1 MGDLNGFDLKK
12 ILEGS
17 TSEKIYDEFNNTVS
31 SEDYKKHC
39 NAIFNSPNE
48 NTKLKD
54 LCYKYERNINKLA
67 NEQDKVGARDRCY
80 HSMCWIFDEIRK
92 IISSNSYNF
101 NHLDVLNKFHDVE
114 KLIIKD
120 INSKNIANDKYL
132 CRTYFSYHDLEERK
146 NVKYLH
152 DYIKNYDQI
161 KKNIVSDKNNCGIY
175 RKYVE
180 FIKILYTKHK
190 EECCN
195 HWNTEC
201 HKYFSCDP
209 FYDPKNLLPA
219 LESCENG
226 KSKSSRHMGGAS
238 VGKISKNS
246 SEDPENEFNMKI
258 KNVRCVA
265 YKYED
270 YGFLSCFDSPITHNV
285 TIKGNEKLTS
295 KPINDTNI
303 ASRSRGLEFL
313 TRSTLGIPR
322 KVYKVEKE
330 GDMKKKVSN
339 TFNIIKEMENSRCK
353 IIREDKNKRIVEL
366 KCSENSSNLNSHVGA
381 GQGEI
386 GQSTDTPLTTNG
398 DKNKTD
404 ETLVWKKLKQSKE
417 EACNTDLLGFCVDPE
432 NARKNKA
439 REEKREY
446 KNSYMENEIQY
457 NSDTSYFT
465 NSEMENSVLSSLY
478 TKIGLVSALVLGSFL
493 VFLMYYKYTPVG
505 LWMGRKKVNKRANT
519 YNHHEDYRSQISRHE
534 AKDIN
539 INMPKK
545 RVRIAYNPA

>member
-12 ILEGS
+12 ILKE
-17 TSEKIYDEFNNTVS
+17 TASEKIYDEFNNTVTS
-31 SEDYKKHC
+31 DDYKKNC
-39 NAIFNSPNE
+39 NAIFNSDNE
-48 NTKLKD
+48 NTTLKN

-67 NEQDKVGARDRCY
+67 NEQDKIGARDRCF
-80 HSMCWIFDEIRK
+80 HFMCWIFDEIRK
-92 IISSNSYNF
+92 INSSNSYNF

-120 INSKNIANDKYL
+120 INSTQDANNKYL
-132 CRTYFSYHDLEERK
+132 CRSHFTYHDLEERK
-146 NVKYLH
+146 NVKYMH

-161 KKNIVSDKNNCGIY
+161 KQNMISGNTDCRMY
-175 RKYVE
+175 RNYVE

-190 EECCN
+190 EECCK

-209 FYDPKNLLPA
+209 FYDPNNLLSA
-219 LESCENG
+219 LESCGNG
-226 KSKSSRHMGGAS
+226 KSIGMRGMGGAS
-238 VGKISKNS
+238 VGKMSKNS
-246 SEDPENEFNMKI
+246 SEDSEKEINMKI

-270 YGFLSCFDSPITHNV
+270 YGFLSCFDTPITHNV
-285 TIKGNEKLTS
+285 TIKGNEKLAS

-330 GDMKKKVSN
+330 GDVKKKESD
-339 TFNIIKEMENSRCK
+339 TFNIIKGMKNSRCK
-353 IIREDKNKRIVEL
+353 IIREDKTNGILEL
-366 KCSENSSNLNSHVGA
+366 NCSENSSTPNSHVET
-381 GQGEI
+381 GQGDL
-386 GQSTDTPLTTNG
+386 GQSTDTPFTPNE
-398 DKNKTD
+398 DKKKTD
-404 ETLVWKKLKQSKE
+404 ETLVWKRLKQSNE
-417 EACNTDLLGFCVDPE
+417 EACNTDLLGFCIDAQ
-432 NARKNKA
+432 NANRNKA
-439 REEKREY
+439 REEKIEY
-446 KNSYMENEIQY
+446 KISSLENEIQY
-457 NSDTSYFT
+457 NSDTSHFT

-519 YNHHEDYRSQISRHE
+519 YNHHEDYRRNISNHE
-534 AKDIN
+534 ANDIN
-539 INMPKK
+539 ISMPKK
-545 RVRIAYNPA
+545 RVRIAYNPV

>member
-12 ILEGS
+12 ILKE
-17 TSEKIYDEFNNTVS
+17 TASEKIYDEFNNTVTS
-31 SEDYKKHC
+31 DDYKKHC
-39 NAIFNSPNE
+39 KAIFNSPKE

-54 LCYKYERNINKLA
+54 LCYKYERNIKELS
-67 NEQDKVGARDRCY
+67 NEQDKVRARDRCY

-92 IISSNSYNF
+92 FIRSNSYNF
-101 NHLDVLNKFHDVE
+101 NHLDVLKKFHDVE
-114 KLIIKD
+114 KRIIND
-120 INSKNIANDKYL
+120 INSTSDANDKYL
-132 CRTYFSYHDLEERK
+132 CRSHFTYHDLEERK
-146 NVKYLH
+146 NVKYMH
-152 DYIKNYDQI
+152 DYIKNYVQI
-161 KKNIVSDKNNCGIY
+161 KQNIISGKNNCGIY

-180 FIKILYTKHK
+180 FIKILYKKHK
-190 EECCN
+190 EECCK

-209 FYDPKNLLPA
+209 FYDPDNLFPA
-219 LESCENG
+219 LEICENG
-226 KSKSSRHMGGAS
+226 KSKSSRRMDVAS

-246 SEDPENEFNMKI
+246 SEDSEKEFNMKI

-330 GDMKKKVSN
+330 GDMKKKESD
-339 TFNIIKEMENSRCK
+339 TFNIIKGMKNSRCK
-353 IIREDKNKRIVEL
+353 IIREDETKGIVEL
-366 KCSENSSNLNSHVGA
+366 NCFENSSTPNSLVGA

-386 GQSTDTPLTTNG
+386 GHSTHRNLLTNG
-398 DKNKTD
+398 VTSEID
-404 ETLVWKKLKQSKE
+404 ETIVWKKLKQSKA
-417 EACNTDLLGFCVDPE
+417 EACSTDLLGFCVDPQ
-432 NARKNKA
+432 NAHKNKA
-439 REEKREY
+439 REENIEY
-446 KNSYMENEIQY
+446 KSSYMENEIQY

-493 VFLMYYKYTPVG
+493 VFLMYYKYTPLG
-505 LWMGRKKVNKRANT
+505 LWMGRKKVNKRANA
-519 YNHHEDYRSQISRHE
+519 YNHHEDYRSQISKHE

-545 RVRIAYNPA
+545 RVRIAYNPV